1 MTLPNLPWRTPLLRR
16 AGPTVVFAA
25 AMALSL
31 GLASCI
37 SLFPK
42 TAPATLYRFEAQAPA
57 EAGTQAS
64 RTVAVLHAAGA
75 FEAAAAGD
83 RILTITGSQA
93 AYIAAARWVSPASV
107 LFNDAVNRTLQNSP
121 SVRVASV
128 GELSRPDYILRV
140 DVLTFETRY
149 ANGPQAAPTV
159 VIEARAS
166 LSNVQS
172 RASAG
177 SILLAAQTPA
187 ADNRVGAIVAAYS
200 AATTQVMGQLENWLG
215 QRARGA

>member
-1 MTLPNLPWRTPLLRR
+1 MTLSALLRR
-16 AGPTVVFAA
+16 AAPTAVFAA

-42 TAPATLYRFEAQAPA
+42 TAPATLYRFETQTPA
-57 EAGTQAS
+57 EAGAQAS
-64 RTVAVLHAAGA
+64 HSVAILHAGGT
-75 FEAAAAGD
+75 FTPAAAGD
-83 RILTITGSQA
+83 RMLTVTGSEA
-93 AYIAAARWVSPASV
+93 AYIAAARWVSPAAI
-107 LFNDAVNRTLQNSP
+107 LFDDAVNRTLQSSP

-128 GELSRPDYILRV
+128 GELSHPDYILRV

-149 ANGPQAAPTV
+149 VNGPQAAPTV

-166 LSNVQS
+166 LANVQS
-172 RASAG
+172 RASVG
-177 SILLAAQTPA
+177 SIMLAAQVPA
-187 ADNRVGAIVAAYS
+187 SDNRVGAIVAAYS

-215 QRARGA
+215 QHARG